1 MTTDSALL
9 TCEGKDITVTF
20 DPRRCMHSGNC
31 LRSLPGVF
39 NGSLDPWIQPDGA
52 TAERV
57 AGVVAR
63 CPSGALQFR
72 RRAADGGPTSTL

>member
-1 MTTDSALL
+1 
-9 TCEGKDITVTF
+9 
-20 DPRRCMHSGNC
+20 MHSGNC
-31 LRSLPGVF
+31 LRSLPSVF
-39 NGSLDPWIQPDGA
+39 NGSLDPWIPPDGA

-72 RRAADGGPTSTL
+72 RRTADGSPTRNL

>member
-1 MTTDSALL
+1 MTVDAARL
-9 TCEGKDITVTF
+9 TFEGKEVTVTF

-39 NGSLDPWIQPDGA
+39 DGRKDPWIQPDGA

-63 CPSGALQFR
+63 CPSGALQILR
-72 RRAADGGPTSTL
+72 RTPAADAAR